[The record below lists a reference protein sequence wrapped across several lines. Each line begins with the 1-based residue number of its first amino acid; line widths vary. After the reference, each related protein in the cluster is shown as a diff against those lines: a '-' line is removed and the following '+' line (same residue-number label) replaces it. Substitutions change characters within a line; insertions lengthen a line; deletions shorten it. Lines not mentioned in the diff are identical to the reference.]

1 MFVDGDFWHGKNWPA
16 RKAKLAVG
24 HNSDYW
30 IRKIE
35 RNVERDKDWNRELR
49 SAGWRVLRVWESQ
62 INTNVG
68 VVVHRIKLALSD
80 SKILALRVPRNSVE
94 GASDR

>member
-1 MFVDGDFWHGKNWPA
+1 VFVDGDFWHGRNWPA

-35 RNVERDKDWNRELR
+35 RNVERDKERNRELR

-62 INTNVG
+62 INTDVSL
-68 VVVHRIKLALSD
+68 VVHRIKLALSR
-80 SKILALRVPRNSVE
+80 L
-94 GASDR
+94 